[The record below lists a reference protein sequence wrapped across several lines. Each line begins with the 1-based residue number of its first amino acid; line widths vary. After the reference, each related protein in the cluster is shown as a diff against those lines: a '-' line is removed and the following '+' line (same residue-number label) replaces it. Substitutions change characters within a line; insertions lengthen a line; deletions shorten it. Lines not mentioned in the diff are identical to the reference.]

1 MCGLSDLFCE
11 PPHSFGE
18 APFAQFVSVLLLWFE
33 EHARDLPWRR
43 EYTPYGVWIAEV
55 MLSQTQVARVVSY
68 YERFLKRFPDVA
80 SLASASQEEVFLL
93 WEGLGYY
100 RRALDLHKAAQVI
113 SQEFGGT
120 IPRDYVSL
128 RKLPGVGPYIASAIL
143 AIGYNDPVLALEANG
158 RRVLA
163 RFFGLSREHIPQEV
177 VEHLASCIPQGKAR
191 LVNQAIMDF
200 GALVC
205 TPRNPKCSP
214 CPLREDCV
222 SCGREGSV
230 GKAQKRIL
238 KNLRVALCFEDEMVL
253 LEKSAGRLFA
263 ELFVFPWGEDTGDP
277 KTWMEELGKRY
288 DFTPENLHFVGAF
301 THAYTR
307 YKVYVRVFRVLVRR
321 QGEEGVWVPKGKLS
335 KYPFPSLF
343 RKALCLAFPG
353 EYPL

>member
-1 MCGLSDLFCE
+1 MV
-11 PPHSFGE
+11 
-18 APFAQFVSVLLLWFE
+18 QFVSVLLSWFE

-43 EYTPYGVWIAEV
+43 EYTPYRVWIAEV

-68 YERFLKRFPDVA
+68 YERFLQRFPDVV
-80 SLASASQEEVFLL
+80 SLTSAAKEEILLL

-100 RRALDLHKAAQVI
+100 RRVLDLHKAAQVI

-128 RKLPGVGPYIASAIL
+128 RRLPGVGPYIASAIL

-205 TPRNPKCSP
+205 TPRSPKCFS
-214 CPLREDCV
+214 CPLREDCA
-222 SCGREGSV
+222 SCGREGSA

-238 KNLRVALCFEDEMVL
+238 KNLRVALCFEDRVVL
-253 LEKSAGRLFA
+253 LEKSAERLFA
-263 ELFVFPWGEDTGDP
+263 GLFVFPWGEDTGDP
-277 KTWMEELGKRY
+277 KIWVEELGKRY
-288 DFTPENLHFVGAF
+288 DFVPENFTVVGTF

-307 YKVYVRVFRVLVRR
+307 YKVYVRVFQVSVKK
-321 QGEEGVWVPKGKLS
+321 QGGGGIWVPKEKL
-335 KYPFPSLF
+335 KEYPLPSLF
-343 RKALCLAFPG
+343 RKALCLAFQG
-353 EYPL
+353 KYSR